1 MAPRVATRSRHGD
14 PGERS
19 NDFAGWHE
27 VCSIHA
33 EGSFATQKM
42 MLLAE
47 APSKDY
53 KSKARDIVGLDG

>member
-1 MAPRVATRSRHGD
+1 ML
-14 PGERS
+14 
-19 NDFAGWHE
+19 
-27 VCSIHA
+27 
-33 EGSFATQKM
+33 GSCRGVVRGTKM